1 VTDFPPKLSPL
12 TADQFAALDPA
23 RRAISHDHARRHAVL
38 DLGGKAGRYALSWRS
53 DLIEPVLRIEPANE
67 RLWMAVDQQVAC
79 IDRRTGEIRLCLA
92 LSSNA
97 IDIGFAAAS
106 IAVLTETVVLLFN
119 QTMTIRA
126 LVTLPDLPESMAGSN
141 LALTIRMQGGVSRIL
156 DLDSGQ
162 LR

>member
-1 VTDFPPKLSPL
+1 
-12 TADQFAALDPA
+12 
-23 RRAISHDHARRHAVL
+23 
-38 DLGGKAGRYALSWRS
+38 
-53 DLIEPVLRIEPANE
+53 
-67 RLWMAVDQQVAC
+67 MAVDQQVAC
-79 IDRRTGEIRLCLA
+79 IDLRTGEIRLCLA